1 MIKVNLSTVK
11 PQLDLS
17 DVGGFDLSTAN
28 IKGLVLVIILSFI
41 PDFLVLPTWEEEINQ
56 KNAEVSSKENE
67 LKKLSNKLS
76 QVAVYEKQINDLKT
90 QEDALS
96 KKLSAAKQAIQIKKN
111 PSALLLYVAKNTP
124 KELWI
129 NELTVENDR
138 MKISGESLDYNSI
151 GNFVNSL
158 RSSVFIKDASIGNT
172 TSSIEADGKRV
183 ESFSVDFSIS
193 RYDP

>member
-1 MIKVNLSTVK
+1 MTKVNLSTAK

-17 DVGGFDLSTAN
+17 NVGGFDLSTINFKALA
-28 IKGLVLVIILSFI
+28 IVLVLIFL
-41 PDFLVLPTWEEEINQ
+41 PDFFILPTWEEEVNQ
-56 KNAEVSSKENE
+56 KNAEVTDKEGE
-67 LKKLSNKLS
+67 LTRLKGKLS
-76 QVAVYEKQINDLKT
+76 QASVYEKQINELKA
-90 QEDALS
+90 QEEALS
-96 KKLSAAKQAIQIKKN
+96 KKLAAAKQAIQIKKN

-124 KELWI
+124 PELWI
-129 NELTVENDR
+129 NELSLDNDR
-138 MKISGESLDYNSI
+138 MSISGESLDYNSI

-172 TSSIEADGKRV
+172 TSSTEPDGKRV

>member
-1 MIKVNLSTVK
+1 MIKVNLSTAK

-17 DVGGFDLSTAN
+17 NVGGFDLSTINFKALA
-28 IKGLVLVIILSFI
+28 IVLVLIFL
-41 PDFLVLPTWEEEINQ
+41 PDFFILPTWEEEVNQ
-56 KNAEVSSKENE
+56 KNAEVTDKEGE
-67 LKKLSNKLS
+67 LTRLKGKLS
-76 QVAVYEKQINDLKT
+76 QASVYEKQITELKA
-90 QEDALS
+90 QEEALS
-96 KKLSAAKQAIQIKKN
+96 KKLAAAKQAIQIKKN

-124 KELWI
+124 PELWI
-129 NELTVENDR
+129 NELSLDNDR
-138 MKISGESLDYNSI
+138 MSISGESLDYNSI

-172 TSSIEADGKRV
+172 TSSTEPDGKRV

>member
-1 MIKVNLSTVK
+1 MIKVNLSTAK

-17 DVGGFDLSTAN
+17 NVGGFDLSTINFKALA
-28 IKGLVLVIILSFI
+28 IVLVLIFL
-41 PDFLVLPTWEEEINQ
+41 PDFFILPTWEEEVNQ
-56 KNAEVSSKENE
+56 KNAEVTDKEGE
-67 LKKLSNKLS
+67 LTRLKGKLS
-76 QVAVYEKQINDLKT
+76 QASVYEKQINELKA
-90 QEDALS
+90 QEEALS
-96 KKLSAAKQAIQIKKN
+96 KKLAAAKQAIQIKKN

-124 KELWI
+124 PELWI
-129 NELTVENDR
+129 NELSLDNDR
-138 MKISGESLDYNSI
+138 MSISGESLDYNSI

-172 TSSIEADGKRV
+172 TSSTEPDGKRV